1 MVNEHLVTLEMSS
14 NPVSVRSDGGFTQR
28 RIKPPPETRVTY
40 QHSEVLPLRDSMW
53 LIAVYKTAHNAQHTH
68 THRSMHTHT
77 FTQKKKK
84 NDLFVFCFFASQASL
99 NERGIV

>member
-1 MVNEHLVTLEMSS
+1 MVNEHLVTSEMSI

-53 LIAVYKTAHNAQHTH
+53 LIVVYKTAHNAQHTH
-68 THRSMHTHT
+68 THRSTYTHT
-77 FTQKKKK
+77 QQKKNK
-84 NDLFVFCFFASQASL
+84 
-99 NERGIV
+99 

>member
-1 MVNEHLVTLEMSS
+1 MVNEHLVTLEMSI

-68 THRSMHTHT
+68 THRSTHTHT
-77 FTQKKKK
+77 YTTKK
-84 NDLFVFCFFASQASL
+84 NQMTFLFFLHLKQV
-99 NERGIV
+99 